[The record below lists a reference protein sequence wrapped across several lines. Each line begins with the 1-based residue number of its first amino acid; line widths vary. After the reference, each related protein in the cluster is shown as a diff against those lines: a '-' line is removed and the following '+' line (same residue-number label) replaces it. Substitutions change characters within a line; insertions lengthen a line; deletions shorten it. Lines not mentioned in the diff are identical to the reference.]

1 VKKTLIGIAA
11 IAALMGT
18 PALGADMALKAPPP
32 PEPVWN
38 WTGFYVGGNLGGKW
52 ADTSG
57 SVFMGGATGFGITTP
72 AGTLPLAAAT
82 AGTFMGGGQFGYNWQ
97 VGAVVFGLE
106 ADVDGHNW
114 STTRTAAGTGLPA
127 VFIPGDSFSVDS
139 QWQASLRARLGYAFD
154 HTLLYVTGGPAW
166 TGVNVNTN
174 FIATTA
180 GGFLFPASSASD
192 SRTLTGGTVG
202 GGIEYAIVKNWTIG
216 LEGRYTWYGSATY
229 NGGSVAAIAGSPTG
243 PYVLAPA
250 TQTLSLSTAEVLG
263 KINFKF

>member
-1 VKKTLIGIAA
+1 MKKAALGIIA
-11 IAALMGT
+11 IAMLIGT
-18 PALGADMALKAPPP
+18 PALAADMAVKAPPAAP
-32 PEPVWN
+32 APWS
-38 WTGFYVGGNLGGKW
+38 WAGFYFGGNIGGKW

-57 SVFMGGATGFGITTP
+57 SAFMGGATGFGITTP
-72 AGTLPLAAAT
+72 AGTLPLSAAT
-82 AGTFMGGGQFGYNWQ
+82 TGTFMGGGQLGYNWQ

-106 ADVDGHNW
+106 ADVDGHDW

-127 VFIPGDSFSVDS
+127 VFVPGDNFSVDS

-180 GGFLFPASSASD
+180 GAFNFPASSASD
-192 SRTLTGGTVG
+192 SRTLTGGTIG

-229 NGGSVAAIAGSPTG
+229 NGGSVAAIAGGRNG

-250 TQTLSLSTAEVLG
+250 TQTLSVDTAEVLG